1 MTAKASSTV
10 PNTWQQQGA
19 QLISQGNYWEA
30 ANLYEQAITAE
41 PNVSSHYWYL
51 GLMLLLQEQEAE
63 AQTTWLLAMAEASP
77 EEIEPWTRELIQILQ
92 TEATRQQAL
101 KNYTIAWVIRQH
113 IREIDPNYVNNL
125 LQVIEL
131 AIKLEQFAG
140 DELTEWG
147 VINLLKAKPTVDLNS
162 ELLLQVLE
170 KVLDTTPLHPTS
182 LALAEACLP
191 YFPHLH
197 ACLCIL
203 LPASIKI
210 GYTFKQ
216 PAIAAAFLELYL
228 RLDTQNLEVL
238 RHLSA
243 FYQNSGNYAQGIET
257 AKLCYS
263 YSQDLADQVAA
274 IHLVLRGLMNAGGYW
289 EQVCS
294 TCQDLEFLLQKLI
307 RAQPHQ
313 LKETQTL
320 RLLTPL
326 FSLPHLKDEP
336 TQFRPLLNQVAKLFQ
351 ANLQAYAQKHT
362 EWYSQQRVKVPKSEN
377 PVRVLKIGYLSHC
390 LRRHSV
396 GWLARWLFKYHD
408 RDRFQ
413 IYAYLVDYKLINDQL
428 QALYVKQADNA
439 YKLGIDGL
447 KIAEQIY
454 QDEIDILIDLD
465 SITLDIS
472 SEVMALKPA
481 PVQVTWLGW
490 DASGIPGIDY
500 FIADP
505 YVLPDSAQDYY
516 TEKIWRLPQT
526 YIAVD
531 GFEIGVPTLRR
542 EQLDIPQDAVV
553 YLSAQRGY
561 KRHPET
567 TRWQMQILKAVP
579 NSYFLIKGKS
589 EQASIKNFFEEIA
602 QEEGVECDRLRFLPE
617 VALEATHRANLAI
630 ADVILDTYPYNGA
643 TTTLEAL
650 WMGIPLVTRVG
661 EQFAARNS
669 YTMMMNV
676 GVTEGIAWTDE

>member
-1 MTAKASSTV
+1 MTVEVSPAV
-10 PNTWQQQGA
+10 PNNWQQQGA
-19 QLISQGNYWEA
+19 QFLSQGNYQEA
-30 ANLYEQAITAE
+30 TNLYEQAIAAE
-41 PNVSSHYWYL
+41 PNVSSHYWNL
-51 GLMLLLQEQEAE
+51 GLMLLLQGQEAE
-63 AQTTWLLAMAEASP
+63 AQTTWLLAMAEASL
-77 EEIEPWTRELIQILQ
+77 EEIEPWTRELIHILQ

-101 KNYTIAWVIRQH
+101 ENYTIAWTIRQH
-113 IREIDPNYVNNL
+113 IREIDPNDLNNL
-125 LQVIEL
+125 LQAIEL
-131 AIKLEQFAG
+131 AIKSEQFTG

-147 VINLLKAKPTVDLNS
+147 VIALLEAEPTVDLNY
-162 ELLLQVLE
+162 ELLLQILE
-170 KVLDTTPLHPTS
+170 RVLDTAPLNPAS
-182 LALAEACLP
+182 LELAEACLP
-191 YFPHLH
+191 YFPNPY

-210 GYTFKQ
+210 GYTLKQ
-216 PAIAAAFLELYL
+216 AVIAAALLELYL
-228 RLDTQNLEVL
+228 RLDAQNLEVL

-243 FYQNSGNYAQGIET
+243 FYQNVGNYAQGIEK

-263 YSQDLADQVAA
+263 YSQDLADKVAA
-274 IHLVLRGLMNAGGYW
+274 IHLVLRGLMSAGGYW

-294 TCQDLEFLLQKLI
+294 TCQELEFLLQQLI
-307 RAQPHQ
+307 SSQPQQ
-313 LKETQTL
+313 LQETKTL
-320 RLLTPL
+320 RLLTPF
-326 FSLPHLKDEP
+326 FSIPHLKDQP
-336 TQFRPLLNQVAKLFQ
+336 TQFRTLLNQVAKLFQ
-351 ANLQAYAQKHT
+351 TNVQAYAQEQT
-362 EWYSQQRVKVPKSEN
+362 EWYSQEQLKLPQPETST
-377 PVRVLKIGYLSHC
+377 RVLKIGYLSHC
-390 LRRHSV
+390 LRKHSV

-428 QALYVKQADNA
+428 QALYVNQADQA
-439 YKLGIDGL
+439 YELGMDGL

-454 QDEIDILIDLD
+454 QDEIDILLDLD

-516 TEKIWRLPQT
+516 NEKIWRLPQT

-531 GFEIGVPTLRR
+531 GFEVGVPTLRR
-542 EQLDIPQDAVV
+542 EQLDIPEDAVV

-567 TRWQMQILKAVP
+567 TRWQMQIIKTVP

-589 EQASIKNFFEEIA
+589 EQASIKSFFEEIA